1 MRVLPSLTVHENRL
15 QYLSPKSTFSLW
27 VKSQKKTFFA
37 NSLGEKN
44 LEFFTCKKK
53 KAEQKKNIAYHFCLL
68 SENILKWTIRWI
80 EKVVLR

>member
-15 QYLSPKSTFSLW
+15 QYLSPTSTFSLW
-27 VKSQKKTFFA
+27 VKSQKKTFFE

-44 LEFFTCKKK
+44 LEFFDCKKE

-68 SENILKWTIRWI
+68 SENTLKWTIKWI

>member
-15 QYLSPKSTFSLW
+15 QYLSPWSTLSLW
-27 VKSQKKTFFA
+27 VKSQKKTFFE

-44 LEFFTCKKK
+44 LEFFDCKKK
-53 KAEQKKNIAYHFCLL
+53 KAEQKKNVAFYFCLL
-68 SENILKWTIRWI
+68 SENTLKWTIKWK

>member
-27 VKSQKKTFFA
+27 VKSQKKTFFE

-53 KAEQKKNIAYHFCLL
+53 KAEQKKKYSLPLL
-68 SENILKWTIRWI
+68 SSVGEYT
-80 EKVVLR
+80 EMDD